1 MCKKEKYHMQRKKG
15 KIPSAKNRRNTT
27 RQHLC
32 LFKVIVNVSKS
43 ESEKPGRRDGVPPPT
58 LPRPSFQPIIGLIG
72 DDQRDHSVQD
82 DKEDDGDLADKGTA
96 IVGPNV
102 LKPQAA

>member
-1 MCKKEKYHMQRKKG
+1 M
-15 KIPSAKNRRNTT
+15 T
-27 RQHLC
+27 RQHVRTQKNQHYRNYEENC

-43 ESEKPGRRDGVPPPT
+43 ESEKPGRQGGVPPPT
-58 LPRPSFQPIIGLIG
+58 LPRPSFQPIAHLIV
-72 DDQRDHSVQD
+72 DDQRN
-82 DKEDDGDLADKGTA
+82 EDGDLADKGTA